1 MHFPSCQHQGIQYD
15 IDHEAFRG
23 SREIFP
29 VVANLSTVL
38 LEKIAAKGLEGGTA
52 SGCCLIYHRCRDVL
66 SAICHMLGKLEDRG
80 PHGQRA
86 GLARGGKEESQAEM
100 I

>member
-1 MHFPSCQHQGIQYD
+1 MHRPSCQHQGVQYD

-29 VVANLSTVL
+29 LVANLSTLL
-38 LEKIAAKGLEGGTA
+38 LEEVFAEGLEGGIA
-52 SGCCLIYHRCRDVL
+52 SGRCPINHRGRDVL
-66 SAICHMLGKLEDRG
+66 HAICHMLGKLEASRPQGQGAG
-80 PHGQRA
+80 PGR
-86 GLARGGKEESQAEM
+86 GKEESQAEM